1 MQWYLG
7 ISAFFIFIAGSL
19 MSWGHTAS
27 FFADNGFGKGYDP
40 YYGVV
45 VVECLFLMGAGA
57 EIYLRKVGRKST
69 WAIKLA
75 LWGGGAVVFW
85 ANLRYGWDYGWE
97 GVVAGSI
104 IVAAILIAETVLAD
118 IVLEIQR
125 DQEAKVDTVTED
137 VPESGTPV
145 PDAAQVVPDSAPTVP
160 TVPDVPEPVQD
171 DAPTA
176 QESVPDD
183 EPDVPEGAQDTQE
196 SARNVPHEPDDTVP
210 DEPDDVPVE
219 QEPAPLN
226 RDGVPETVPPV
237 PAMPDTPAARLY
249 MYHRENGKL
258 PGRVRMNRMTG
269 IPERN
274 VRRALTALS
283 KLNAESA

>member
-1 MQWYLG
+1 
-7 ISAFFIFIAGSL
+7 

-145 PDAAQVVPDSAPTVP
+145 PDAAQVVPDAAPTVP
-160 TVPDVPEPVQD
+160 TVQEPVQD
-171 DAPTA
+171 DIERDGT
-176 QESVPDD
+176 
-183 EPDVPEGAQDTQE
+183 DVPEGAQDTQE
-196 SARNVPHEPDDTVP
+196 SVPHEPGDTVP

>member
-1 MQWYLG
+1 
-7 ISAFFIFIAGSL
+7 

-27 FFADNGFGKGYDP
+27 FFSDNGFGKGYDP

-45 VVECLFLMGAGA
+45 VVEALFLMGAGA

-97 GVVAGSI
+97 GVIAGSI
-104 IVAAILIAETVLAD
+104 IVTAILIAETVLAD
-118 IVLEIQR
+118 IVLAIQR
-125 DQEAKVDTVTED
+125 ERAAEADTVTED
-137 VPESGTPV
+137 VPENGTPV

-171 DAPTA
+171 DAPIA

-196 SARNVPHEPDDTVP
+196 SVPDDIP
-210 DEPDDVPVE
+210 HEPDDVPVE
-219 QEPAPLN
+219 QEPVPLAQG
-226 RDGVPETVPPV
+226 GVPETVPPV
-237 PAMPDTPAARLY
+237 PAVPDTPAARLY

-258 PGRVRMNRMTG
+258 PGRVITTRITE
-269 IPERN
+269 IPERS
-274 VRRALTALS
+274 VRRALSAMN
-283 KLNAESA
+283 KLKTKSA